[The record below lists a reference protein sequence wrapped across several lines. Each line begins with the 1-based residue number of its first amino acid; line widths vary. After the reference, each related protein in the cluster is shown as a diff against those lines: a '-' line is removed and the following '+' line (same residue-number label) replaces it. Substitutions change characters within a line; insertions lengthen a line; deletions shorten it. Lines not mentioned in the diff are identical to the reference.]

1 MLSFKKLDE
10 GKYQKGQNKKIE
22 RELPYF
28 ITIVTLLAAS
38 GLGPYTILQK
48 VKEINLLPV
57 IRQESIKILKRIDML
72 GVDPLTALNQAKD
85 RPSSK
90 GLGEFLTGY
99 VSAIQS
105 GGNVLNYL
113 KSKMYSTFE
122 RLQNQEKSSV
132 EKISGV
138 VHAYLTMQI
147 VILAVFILVASIGAT
162 PLQGYLANPTA
173 ANSNPP
179 YAILLFPPIMSILF
193 IVIAKNLIHSNI
205 QEIEIKKIL
214 RFGLPIVIVG
224 VVLILSNLFSTMQ
237 ANAYILGASLIGASI
252 WPALK
257 FKKMYIENMDA
268 EEATPQILRDI
279 TEARKAG
286 IGPEKCIVHACKRT
300 DYKTFN
306 LIVNPIANKLE
317 WGIPI
322 GNIFD
327 SIRNELNNF
336 QVLISFRILFEV
348 IFSGGGNV
356 NTLDTLADTSERI
369 YNIEKNKRDMLKP
382 YMMVGFMVVIITGFT
397 TLLTIDSFSQ
407 INEEKK
413 IGQSSTGPSQETQKF
428 EQMISIAVLVQ
439 GWLAGLFVGKITR
452 GAYSGGFIDCI
463 LYTIV
468 SIISIAVIQLHIINI
483 SSILKT
489 SSPT

>member
-1 MLSFKKLDE
+1 MLSFKKIDQE
-10 GKYQKGQNKKIE
+10 KSGKDQSKKIE

-28 ITIVTLLAAS
+28 ITLVTLLAAS

-48 VKEINLLPV
+48 IKEINLLPV
-57 IRQESIKILKRIDML
+57 IRQESIKLLKRIDML
-72 GVDPLTALNQAKD
+72 GVDPLTAMNQTKD

-90 GLGEFLTGY
+90 GLGEFLSGY

-113 KSKMYSTFE
+113 KSKMFSTFE
-122 RLQNQEKSSV
+122 RLENKERSSV

-162 PLQGYLANPTA
+162 PLQGFLGNPQAT
-173 ANSNPP
+173 NSNPP
-179 YAILLFPPIMSILF
+179 YAILLFPPIMSVLF
-193 IVIAKNLIHSNI
+193 IFIAKGMVRANFPELDFKQIA
-205 QEIEIKKIL
+205 K
-214 RFGLPIVIVG
+214 FGFPSVVIG
-224 VVLILSNLFSTMQ
+224 VVLIMTNLFSSLQ
-237 ANAYILGASLIGASI
+237 ANAYILGVCLIAASI
-252 WPALK
+252 WPTLK
-257 FKKMYIENMDA
+257 FKKLYIANMDA
-268 EEATPQILRDI
+268 EAATPQILRDI

-306 LIVNPIANKLE
+306 GITNSIANKLE

-322 GNIFD
+322 NNIFE
-327 SIRNELNNF
+327 SIKSELNNF

-356 NTLDTLADTSERI
+356 NTLDTLADTSEKI
-369 YNIEKNKRDMLKP
+369 YNIEKSKRDMLKP

-413 IGQSSTGPSQETQKF
+413 IGATSSSVNPETQKF

-452 GAYSGGFIDCI
+452 GVYSGGFIYCA
-463 LYTIV
+463 LYTVV
-468 SIISIAVIQLHIINI
+468 SILSIAVIQLHIINI
-483 SSILKT
+483 SSILHT
-489 SSPT
+489 SAPT

>member
-1 MLSFKKLDE
+1 MLSFKKIE
-10 GKYQKGQNKKIE
+10 SGQYATSQGKKIE

-48 VKEINLLPV
+48 IKDIDLLPV
-57 IRQESIKILKRIDML
+57 IRKESIKLLKRIDVL
-72 GVDPLTALNQAKD
+72 GTDPLTALNQAKD

-90 GLGEFLTGY
+90 ALGEFLSGY

-105 GGNVLNYL
+105 GGNVLSYL

-179 YAILLFPPIMSILF
+179 YVILLFPPIMSILF
-193 IVIAKNLIHSNI
+193 IVIAKNMVRANFPEL
-205 QEIEIKKIL
+205 EIKKIL
-214 RFGLPIVIVG
+214 RYGLPPVVIG
-224 VVLILSNLFSTMQ
+224 TVLILSNLFSAMQ
-237 ANAYILGASLIGASI
+237 ANAYILGAALIAASL

-257 FKKMYIENMDA
+257 FKKIYIANMDA
-268 EEATPQILRDI
+268 ETATPQILRDI

-306 LIVNPIANKLE
+306 TITNSIANKLE

-322 GNIFD
+322 NDIFG
-327 SIRNELNNF
+327 SVRNELNNF

-413 IGQSSTGPSQETQKF
+413 IGQDNSGPSKETQQF
-428 EQMISIAVLVQ
+428 MQMISIAVLIQ
-439 GWLAGLFVGKITR
+439 GWLAGLFVGKIT
-452 GAYSGGFIDCI
+452 GGTYSGGFIYCI
-463 LYTIV
+463 MYTVV
-468 SIISIAVIQLHIINI
+468 SIISIIVIQSHFINI
-483 SSILKT
+483 SAILKT
-489 SSPT
+489 NAST

>member
-1 MLSFKKLDE
+1 MLSFKKVDGGQYE
-10 GKYQKGQNKKIE
+10 KGQGKKIA

-28 ITIVTLLAAS
+28 ITLVTLLAAS

-48 VKEINLLPV
+48 IKEINLLPV
-57 IRQESIKILKRIDML
+57 IRHESIKILKRIDML

-90 GLGEFLTGY
+90 ALGEFLSGY

-132 EKISGV
+132 EKISGI
-138 VHAYLTMQI
+138 VHAYLSMQI
-147 VILAVFILVASIGAT
+147 VILAVFILVASMGAT
-162 PLQGYLANPTA
+162 PLQGFLGNPTA
-173 ANSNPP
+173 TNSNPP
-179 YAILLFPPIMSILF
+179 YAILLFPPIMSIMF
-193 IVIAKNLIHSNI
+193 IVIAKNMVKSNFP
-205 QEIEIKKIL
+205 ELEIKKIL
-214 RFGLPIVIVG
+214 KFGLPSVIIG
-224 VVLILSNLFSTMQ
+224 VVLMLSNLFSAMQ
-237 ANAYILGASLIGASI
+237 LNTYIIGAALIASSI

-257 FKKMYIENMDA
+257 FKKMYTANMDA
-268 EEATPQILRDI
+268 ETAVPQILRDI

-286 IGPEKCIVHACKRT
+286 IGPEKCIVHACKRS

-306 LIVNPIANKLE
+306 IITNSIANKLE

-322 GNIFD
+322 NNIFD
-327 SIRNELNNF
+327 GIRSELNNF

-356 NTLDTLADTSERI
+356 NTLDTLADTSERV
-369 YNIEKNKRDMLKP
+369 YNIEKNKRDMLGP
-382 YMMVGFMVVIITGFT
+382 YILVGFIVVIITGFT

-407 INEEKK
+407 INEAKK
-413 IGQSSTGPSQETQKF
+413 IGQSNTGPNTETQQF
-428 EQMISIAVLVQ
+428 EQLISIAVLVQ
-439 GWLAGLFVGKITR
+439 GWLAGLFVGKITK
-452 GAYSGGFIDCI
+452 GAYSGGFIYCM

-468 SIISIAVIQLHIINI
+468 SLVSIMLIQSHIINI

-489 SSPT
+489 PATT

>member
-1 MLSFKKLDE
+1 MLSFTKINQE
-10 GKYQKGQNKKIE
+10 QYAKGQGKKIE

-48 VKEINLLPV
+48 IKEINLLPV
-57 IRQESIKILKRIDML
+57 IRQESIKFLKKIDML

-90 GLGEFLTGY
+90 ALGEFLSGY

-105 GGNVLNYL
+105 GGNVQNYL

-132 EKISGV
+132 EKISGI

-173 ANSNPP
+173 TNSNPP
-179 YAILLFPPIMSILF
+179 YIILLFPPMMSVMF
-193 IVIAKNLIHSNI
+193 IVIAKNMVRSNFP
-205 QEIEIKKIL
+205 ELEIKKIL
-214 RFGLPIVIVG
+214 RFGLPSVVVG
-224 VVLILSNLFSTMQ
+224 TVLILSNLFSAMQ
-237 ANAYILGASLIGASI
+237 LNAYILGAALIAASL

-257 FKKMYIENMDA
+257 FKKIYATNMDA

-306 LIVNPIANKLE
+306 PITNSIANKLE

-322 GNIFD
+322 KNIFG
-327 SIRNELNNF
+327 SIQSELNNF

-369 YNIEKNKRDMLKP
+369 FNIEKNKRDMLKP

-407 INEEKK
+407 INNEKK
-413 IGQSSTGPSQETQKF
+413 IGQDNTSPSLETQKF

-452 GAYSGGFIDCI
+452 GAYSGGFIYCI

-468 SIISIAVIQLHIINI
+468 SIISILVIQLHVINI

-489 SSPT
+489 GPSA

>member
-1 MLSFKKLDE
+1 MLSFNKINVKQYE
-10 GKYQKGQNKKIE
+10 KSQSKKISA
-22 RELPYF
+22 ELPYF
-28 ITIVTLLAAS
+28 ITLVTLLAAS

-48 VKEINLLPV
+48 IKEINLLPF
-57 IRQESIKILKRIDML
+57 IQQESIKLLKRIDLL

-90 GLGEFLTGY
+90 ALGEFLSGY
-99 VSAIQS
+99 VSVIQN

-122 RLQNQEKSSV
+122 RFENQEKSAI
-132 EKISGV
+132 EKISGI
-138 VHAYLTMQI
+138 VHAYLTIQI
-147 VILAVFILVASIGAT
+147 VILAVFILVAAVGAT
-162 PLQGYLANPTA
+162 PLEGYLGNPTA

-179 YAILLFPPIMSILF
+179 YVILLFPPMMSIMF
-193 IVIAKNLIHSNI
+193 IFISKNMVRSNFP
-205 QEIEIKKIL
+205 ELEIKKIL
-214 RFGLPIVIVG
+214 LFGLPCIVVST
-224 VVLILSNLFSTMQ
+224 VLILSNLLSSMQ
-237 ANAYILGASLIGASI
+237 VNAYILGASLIAASL

-257 FKKMYIENMDA
+257 FRKIYIANMDA
-268 EEATPQILRDI
+268 EAAIPQILRDI
-279 TEARKAG
+279 TEARKTG

-306 LIVNPIANKLE
+306 TMVNSVANKLE

-322 GNIFD
+322 KNVFD
-327 SIRNELNNF
+327 AIKSDINNF

-369 YNIEKNKRDMLKP
+369 YNIDKNKRDMLKP
-382 YMMVGFMVVIITGFT
+382 YMLVGFLVVIITGFT

-413 IGQSSTGPSQETQKF
+413 IGQTRTGPNIETQNF
-428 EQMISIAVLVQ
+428 TQMIAMAVLAQ

-452 GAYSGGFIDCI
+452 GTYSGGFIYCI

-468 SIISIAVIQLHIINI
+468 SLVSIAVIQLHVINI

-489 SSPT
+489 GGPT

>member
-1 MLSFKKLDE
+1 MLSFKKIDE
-10 GKYQKGQNKKIE
+10 GQYEKGQGKKIG

-48 VKEINLLPV
+48 IKEINLLPV
-57 IRQESIKILKRIDML
+57 IRQESVKILKRIDML

-90 GLGEFLTGY
+90 ALGEFLSGY

-122 RLQNQEKSSV
+122 RLENHEKSAV

-138 VHAYLTMQI
+138 VHAYLTIQI

-162 PLQGYLANPTA
+162 PLQGFLANPTA
-173 ANSNPP
+173 TNSNPP
-179 YAILLFPPIMSILF
+179 YAILLFPPIMSIMF
-193 IVIAKNLIHSNI
+193 IVIAKNMVQSNFP
-205 QEIEIKKIL
+205 ELEIKKIL
-214 RFGLPIVIVG
+214 KFGLPSVVIG
-224 VVLILSNLFSTMQ
+224 AVLILSNLFSGLQ
-237 ANAYILGASLIGASI
+237 LDAYILGASLIAASI

-257 FKKMYIENMDA
+257 FRKIFTANMDA
-268 EEATPQILRDI
+268 ETAVPQILRDI

-286 IGPEKCIVHACKRT
+286 IGPEKCIVHACKRS

-306 LIVNPIANKLE
+306 TITNSIANKLE

-322 GNIFD
+322 SNIFD
-327 SIRNELNNF
+327 AIRSELNNF

-369 YNIEKNKRDMLKP
+369 YNIAKNKRDMLGP
-382 YMMVGFMVVIITGFT
+382 YILVGFIVVIITGFT

-407 INEEKK
+407 INNEKK
-413 IGQSSTGPSQETQKF
+413 IGQDNTGPNTETQKF
-428 EQMISIAVLVQ
+428 EQLISIAVLVQ
-439 GWLAGLFVGKITR
+439 GWLAGLFVGKITK
-452 GAYSGGFIDCI
+452 GAYSGGFIYCM

-468 SIISIAVIQLHIINI
+468 SLISIAMIQSHLINI

-489 SSPT
+489 GAPT

>member
-1 MLSFKKLDE
+1 MLSFKKLDQGQYE
-10 GKYQKGQNKKIE
+10 KGQGKKIE

-57 IRQESIKILKRIDML
+57 IRQESIKILKRVDML
-72 GVDPLTALNQAKD
+72 GLDPLTALNQAKD

-162 PLQGYLANPTA
+162 PLQGFLSNPTA
-173 ANSNPP
+173 TNSNPP
-179 YAILLFPPIMSILF
+179 YVILLFPPIMSIMF
-193 IVIAKNLIHSNI
+193 IVIAKGMVRSNFP
-205 QEIEIKKIL
+205 ELEFKKIL
-214 RFGLPIVIVG
+214 KFGLPSVIVG
-224 VVLILSNLFSTMQ
+224 VVLILSNIFSAMQ
-237 ANAYILGASLIGASI
+237 INAYILGASLIAASI

-257 FKKMYIENMDA
+257 FKKLYVANMDA
-268 EEATPQILRDI
+268 EAATPQILRDI

-306 LIVNPIANKLE
+306 AVTNSIANKLE

-322 GNIFD
+322 NNIFD
-327 SIRNELNNF
+327 AIRNELNNF

-382 YMMVGFMVVIITGFT
+382 YMLVGFMVVIITGFT

-407 INEEKK
+407 INSEKNV
-413 IGQSSTGPSQETQKF
+413 GNTNTGPSPETQKF

-452 GAYSGGFIDCI
+452 GAYSGGFIYCI

-468 SIISIAVIQLHIINI
+468 SVISIMVIQAHLINI

-489 SSPT
+489 SAPT